1 MELNEKLQQL
11 RKQRGLT
18 QEELAE
24 MLYVS
29 RTAISKW
36 ESGRGYPSIDSL
48 KAISKLFAISI
59 DDLLSSGELMSIAET
74 DQKEKTETMRDL
86 IFGALD
92 CMAAMM
98 FFLPFFGERKTQEE
112 MIRSVSMMELSYF
125 APYMRVAYIATVIL
139 IVAIGVLELLSQRIQ
154 NRVWEKNRVMI
165 SLGLNLFGVTI
176 FMASLQPYAGFF
188 LLCTLAVKGILAIK
202 QR

>member
-59 DDLLSSGELMSIAET
+59 DDLLSSEELMSIAET
-74 DQKEKTETMRDL
+74 DQKEKTKTMRDL

-112 MIRSVSMMELSYF
+112 MIRSVSMMELSYL

>member
-59 DDLLSSGELMSIAET
+59 DDLLSSEELMSIAET
-74 DQKEKTETMRDL
+74 DQKEKTKTMRDL

-92 CMAAMM
+92 CMATMM

-112 MIRSVSMMELSYF
+112 MIRSVSMMELSYL

-154 NRVWEKNRVMI
+154 NRIWEKNRVMI